1 MNVDIENVAGIRA
14 GRAEIRP
21 GLTVVKAENWQG
33 KSSFMTALQV
43 VMGTTGWDGTGHPL
57 TDGTAEGRVRLET
70 ADRSFE
76 TELRRSG
83 ETVHRQGEV
92 YLTDEHSQLC
102 ARLFAFL
109 GENNPVR
116 EAVRSD
122 GDLASLLTKP
132 LDIENIDE
140 QIDRL
145 KREREAVEGQ
155 LEEAEGAAERLAP
168 VQTAV
173 TELEADI
180 SELRERREDLSG
192 EAEPGTADPEADELS
207 SKRAEKEQVTSQ
219 IATLENKIERQEDRL
234 SEREAE
240 LEGLTIPA
248 EPELTA
254 DIDDHR
260 SRIAELETNIGLLE
274 DLHRVN
280 KRVLDEERATLVTAV
295 ERSVAGDEIDCWLC
309 GEGTSESAIADRL
322 ASIAETI
329 DDFRAEKSDLER
341 EIAEIRERREEVRE
355 QRRRRDDLETEISEL
370 RVTLEENRSRLAE
383 LEERLE
389 DVTAELDRLRE
400 TVEETNSQLTDIESE
415 LKYKQNELEEKR
427 AELAQLED
435 AAGRRERLRDERDDL
450 SAEIESLRSRR
461 NQKQRELA
469 ERFEER
475 MGEIVDAFE
484 PGFGSARLTPKTDG
498 EGNVTEFDLVVA
510 REGRETSLDALSEG
524 EVELLGIV
532 TALAGY
538 ETFDVG
544 DRVPFI
550 LLDGLTALSSENYHA
565 VVEYLHERTER
576 LVTTAYPEIGDF
588 DGHVISPR
596 DWDVVSDRVSVP

>member
-1 MNVDIENVAGIRA
+1 
-14 GRAEIRP
+14 
-21 GLTVVKAENWQG
+21 
-33 KSSFMTALQV
+33 
-43 VMGTTGWDGTGHPL
+43 
-57 TDGTAEGRVRLET
+57 
-70 ADRSFE
+70 
-76 TELRRSG
+76 
-83 ETVHRQGEV
+83 
-92 YLTDEHSQLC
+92 
-102 ARLFAFL
+102 
-109 GENNPVR
+109 
-116 EAVRSD
+116 
-122 GDLASLLTKP
+122 
-132 LDIENIDE
+132 
-140 QIDRL
+140 
-145 KREREAVEGQ
+145 
-155 LEEAEGAAERLAP
+155 
-168 VQTAV
+168 
-173 TELEADI
+173 
-180 SELRERREDLSG
+180 
-192 EAEPGTADPEADELS
+192 LS